1 VTAATRLAAAV
12 PAAAAAAAK
21 AAQLAK
27 AAQAAA
33 QAVLLVAGL
42 RPHVT
47 MRMISQPAI
56 LT

>member
-12 PAAAAAAAK
+12 PAAAAAK

-47 MRMISQPAI
+47 TRMISQPAI
-56 LT
+56 LM